1 MRPGLSIHVVD
12 VTRDAVADGMR
23 VEVYFLG
30 EHAAKLCSGAVNAAG
45 RVDEPILASDVI
57 VPGEYEVQFHVGE
70 FYRRRGHRL
79 APIPFLDTVPFR
91 FGIADNAS
99 ECQLSMEVSP
109 SSFTIHGKTVTV
121 VA

>member
-1 MRPGLSIHVVD
+1 MRRGLSIHVVD
-12 VTRDAVADGMR
+12 ATRDAVADGMR

-45 RVDEPILASDVI
+45 LVDEPILASDVI

-70 FYRRRGHRL
+70 FYRKRGHRL

-91 FGIADNAS
+91 FGIANDADD
-99 ECQLSMEVSP
+99 CRLSTEVTP
-109 SSFTIHGKTVTV
+109 WSFVIHGEVAAV
-121 VA
+121 VG